1 MYRVEGIL
9 RKVAKVNL
17 KVKSPDQ
24 YDIADTDR
32 KGHSEAIAGG
42 IGVKNR
48 LELFVYDGENFQ
60 TLLLDDR

>member
-9 RKVAKVNL
+9 RKVAKVDL

-24 YDIADTDR
+24 YDIADIDR
-32 KGHSEAIAGG
+32 KGHSEAIGG